1 MYQSGAPAEGAY
13 HHQES
18 FVTRAMSSATQYPNT
33 FETIFLFNNII
44 KGRYINVALLS
55 VSFTLHLFL
64 QMYSHFL
71 SWLIIVATVSS
82 AAVKAAWI
90 EKYKPDLYQF
100 QIAPLKTSLIHDCS
114 KVYPFSSSLITSV
127 SDITTITTTTRRFQL
142 YLGYL

>member
-1 MYQSGAPAEGAY
+1 
-13 HHQES
+13 
-18 FVTRAMSSATQYPNT
+18 MSSATQYPNT
-33 FETIFLFNNII
+33 FETILLFNNII
-44 KGRYINVALLS
+44 KGRYINAALLS

-71 SWLIIVATVSS
+71 SCLIIIASVSS

-127 SDITTITTTTRRFQL
+127 SDITTATTTTRRFQL